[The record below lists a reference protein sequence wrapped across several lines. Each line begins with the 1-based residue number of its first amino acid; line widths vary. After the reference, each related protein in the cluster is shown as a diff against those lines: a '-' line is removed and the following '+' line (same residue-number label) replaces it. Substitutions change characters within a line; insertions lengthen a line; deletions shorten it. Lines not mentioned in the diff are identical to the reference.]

1 MNNIYIYT
9 FKYRWKIVIKSNF
22 RLYTHHTYMYVS
34 YTINMTRQGT
44 MRVSEFICVVSE
56 QSSKYPFLI
65 YIHLLN
71 LHLSFGSNIPHVHY
85 NMYLLICVVRAQI
98 RIYAHI
104 WSEEWGECIQFY
116 LQQFS
121 INHVLLIQ
129 SKTYIYIYVM
139 GTLYILVISR
149 LQYTVAHTR
158 THAIAYIL
166 RREIKTVCKLSWCTY
181 VCIFYHTNIYVRII
195 GWNANAIRL
204 NVRTKIYIFF

>member
-1 MNNIYIYT
+1 MKNCN
-9 FKYRWKIVIKSNF
+9 KIQFQTI
-22 RLYTHHTYMYVS
+22 HTPHIYVS

-71 LHLSFGSNIPHVHY
+71 LHLSFGSNIPHVKY
-85 NMYLLICVVRAQI
+85 NMYLLICVVRAQT

-129 SKTYIYIYVM
+129 CYTYTYIRYGNIVYSRYIASAIYGSTPANTRHRIYSSKRNKNRM
-139 GTLYILVISR
+139 QIELV
-149 LQYTVAHTR
+149 
-158 THAIAYIL
+158 
-166 RREIKTVCKLSWCTY
+166 Y
-181 VCIFYHTNIYVRII
+181 VCVYFLPYKYVYMYCMY
-195 GWNANAIRL
+195 A
-204 NVRTKIYIFF
+204 